1 MKAKV
6 LVNIL
11 ANRLPEVEAE
21 RVVDTLAKVT
31 TEAVVKTLRWRLD
44 NRNRQTPLP
53 SPRPVLPTVSTFK
66 SAILAASVYP
76 SVSSYTSASV
86 LLNLSTCR
94 AQPVT

>member
-1 MKAKV
+1 M

-44 NRNRQTPLP
+44 NRNRQAPLP
-53 SPRPVLPTVSTFK
+53 SPRPVCCQLSRLLRLLYLPPVCTPASR
-66 SAILAASVYP
+66 AIP
-76 SVSSYTSASV
+76 
-86 LLNLSTCR
+86 R
-94 AQPVT
+94 PVCC